1 MLKNNRN
8 LFRTVPNTHD
18 RVLAFAKVVVVFSR
32 LFSQN
37 VLRIISSY
45 MFGKALNIPLNHH
58 APKSRITILIITL
71 AKSITFFSHG
81 SVFLLIDMLLI
92 LIKPQL
98 F

>member
-8 LFRTVPNTHD
+8 VFRTVPNTHD

-45 MFGKALNIPLNHH
+45 MFDKTLNIPLNRH
-58 APKSRITILIITL
+58 APKSRITILIIIL